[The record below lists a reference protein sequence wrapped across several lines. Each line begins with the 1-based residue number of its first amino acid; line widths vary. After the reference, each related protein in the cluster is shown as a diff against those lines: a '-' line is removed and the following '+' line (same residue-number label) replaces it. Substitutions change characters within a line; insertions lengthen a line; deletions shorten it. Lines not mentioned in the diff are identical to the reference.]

1 MTTPSSLLPAV
12 TIEGYEHRRYRPG
25 HNKRRRNIPRGNCR
39 RDGRLEQISL
49 DEELDGRDGRM
60 TAPVVLH
67 VRDVAAFERV
77 LELLIEFESSLPER
91 LRHDS
96 KPDVRSI
103 KSAYADPNAAFIA
116 SVDGIASG
124 CIAVT
129 RLDEMTAIV
138 QRLYVRPGYRRHGAA
153 RMLMAAAIDF

>member
-1 MTTPSSLLPAV
+1 
-12 TIEGYEHRRYRPG
+12 
-25 HNKRRRNIPRGNCR
+25 
-39 RDGRLEQISL
+39 
-49 DEELDGRDGRM
+49 M

-153 RMLMAAAIDF
+153 RMLMAAAIDFCLGRHYLRAVLDTECDQFPAAFRLYASLGFTTCEPHYAVDYDNATFMELCF